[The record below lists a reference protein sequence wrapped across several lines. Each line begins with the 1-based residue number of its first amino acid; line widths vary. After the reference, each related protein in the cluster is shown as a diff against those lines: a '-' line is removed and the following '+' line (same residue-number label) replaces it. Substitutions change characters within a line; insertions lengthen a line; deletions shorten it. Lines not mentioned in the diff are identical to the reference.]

1 MTARSIIS
9 LLVVVLIIATACARE
24 RHRGT
29 TAHKPHLTPLQIDY
43 PHYVPKLIVPA
54 GNETTVEGVALGR
67 RIYYDPLL
75 SQGGPLNGNA
85 CASCH
90 AQAFGFAKVGPKT
103 PPVMPHVNLGW
114 TTVFLWDGHKQG
126 TLEQV
131 MTFEAEEFFKA
142 DLTLFQNDETYRQ
155 DFKAIYGDD
164 TITYQRIGDM
174 LAQFL
179 RTVNSFNS
187 PADKFLQRKGQL
199 SESEQRGYE
208 IFTTNV
214 GNCSTC
220 HTVGRFTDGQVHNI
234 GLNAEFSGYDRGHYT
249 VTNDEK
255 HMGAFRTPTLRNVA
269 LRGPYMHDGRFS
281 TLEEV
286 VEFYNSGVK
295 PSPAL
300 DPMITRGGEGTNL
313 NLSEQQKT
321 DLVNFMK
328 ALTDTSFTNNPD
340 ISKPRRE
347 RHRGGRP

>member
-1 MTARSIIS
+1 MKRTTIL
-9 LLVVVLIIATACARE
+9 LLVVVLSIATGCDRQRVRAQDTAAR
-24 RHRGT
+24 
-29 TAHKPHLTPLQIDY
+29 KPQLTPLQINY
-43 PHYVPKLIVPA
+43 PHDVPELIVPA
-54 GNETTVEGVALGR
+54 GNVTTVEGVALGR
-67 RIYYDPLL
+67 KIYYDPLL
-75 SQGGPLNGNA
+75 SKGGPLDGNA

-90 AQAFGFAKVGPKT
+90 VQAFGFAKVGPKA

-126 TLEQV
+126 TLEKV

-142 DLTLFQNDETYRQ
+142 DLTLFQKDKTYRQ
-155 DFKAIYGDD
+155 AFKAIYGDE
-164 TITYQRIGDM
+164 TITYQRIGEM

-187 PADKFLQRKGQL
+187 AVDKFLQRKGPL

-208 IFTTNV
+208 IFTSNV

-220 HTVGRFTDGQVHNI
+220 HNVGLFTDGQVHNI
-234 GLNAEFSGYDRGHYT
+234 GLNAEFSGYDRGHFS
-249 VTNDEK
+249 VTGDQK

-269 LRGPYMHDGRFS
+269 RRGPYMHDGRFS

-300 DPMITRGGEGTNL
+300 DPIMNRGGEGVNL
-313 NLSEQQKT
+313 NLTEQQKT
-321 DLVNFMK
+321 DLVSFLK
-328 ALTDTSFTNNPD
+328 ALEDTSFINNPD
-340 ISKPRRE
+340 ISKPAQ
-347 RHRGGRP
+347 

>member
-1 MTARSIIS
+1 MTFRSVIS
-9 LLVVVLIIATACARE
+9 LFVVMLIMATACARE
-24 RHRGT
+24 HRPDS
-29 TAHKPHLTPLQIDY
+29 TAPKSGLTSIQIDS
-43 PHYVPKLIVPA
+43 PPYVPKLVVPA
-54 GNETTVEGVALGR
+54 GNATTVEGAALGR
-67 RIYYDPLL
+67 KIYYDPML
-75 SQGGPLNGNA
+75 SQGGPLHGNA

-90 AQAFGFAKVGPKT
+90 VQASGFSTVGPKN

-114 TTVFLWDGHKQG
+114 TTVFLWDGRKQG
-126 TLEQV
+126 TLEKV

-142 DLTLFQNDETYRQ
+142 DLTLFQQDNTYPQ
-155 DFKAIYGDD
+155 AFKAIYGDE
-164 TITYQRIGDM
+164 TITHQRIGEM

-187 PADKFLQRKGQL
+187 PVDKFLKREGPL

-208 IFTTNV
+208 IFSTKV

-220 HTVGRFTDGQVHNI
+220 HNVGLFTDGRVHNI
-234 GLNAEFSGYDRGHYT
+234 GLNAEFSGYDQGHFT
-249 VTNDEK
+249 VTSNEK
-255 HMGAFRTPTLRNVA
+255 DMGAFRTPTLRNVA

-300 DPMITRGGEGTNL
+300 DPIMNLGGKGVTL

-328 ALTDTSFTNNPD
+328 ALTDTSFIKNPD
-340 ISKPRRE
+340 ISTPSR
-347 RHRGGRP
+347 